1 MATQTGLSIEEFLAG
16 EWPPTTQLID
26 GEAVMHDPTFGHNE
40 IVLRL
45 AWALRDWMRATST
58 TGRVGTGGNWTVAA
72 GQVFK
77 PDVWWAAEGAVPD
90 LDAVRSDS
98 PPTLAVEVR
107 SPGTW
112 RYDVGR
118 KRQVYEQVGVAELW
132 LVDTPA
138 RSVVVHR
145 RSAPGVAVFDIT
157 DEAGP
162 GEVLTTPLL
171 AGFTLA
177 VDTLFTS

>member
-1 MATQTGLSIEEFLAG
+1 MAGI
-16 EWPPTTQLID
+16 
-26 GEAVMHDPTFGHNE
+26 
-40 IVLRL
+40 
-45 AWALRDWMRATST
+45 
-58 TGRVGTGGNWTVAA
+58 GGNWTVAA

-145 RSAPGVAVFDIT
+145 RSVPGVAVFDIT